1 MTPLKKPEMQ
11 GAKFSRNE
19 TYLSYVA
26 WTGKLKQHHRL
37 SSFSGISKEKNKMH
51 QESNLKTFAQFNL
64 IRMLVA
70 ILLILSCTT
79 NSFASNIDDQ
89 NITLLDK
96 TAKAFA
102 SVVKKAVPAVVFVR
116 VEKTVESGR
125 AASPFQFQ
133 DPSDFFNDPFFE
145 RFFGP
150 RFQPKQRTPKKFRQR
165 GQGSGFI
172 ISKDGYILINNHVVG
187 EADLIKVKLA
197 DGREFKAKVIGTDP
211 QSDVAVIKIDA
222 ADLPVLR
229 LGDSDKIEVGEWVIA
244 IGNPFGLSHTVT
256 VGVVSAKGRSR
267 IGIND
272 YEDFI
277 QTDAAINP
285 GNSGGP
291 LVNIHGEAIGMNTAI
306 FSRSGGYMGI
316 GFAIPINM
324 AKAIVDQ
331 LLEKGKVTRGWLGV
345 VIQNI
350 DEDLAKS
357 FGLEK
362 TEGVLIAEV
371 SEGSPAE
378 KAGLKQGD
386 IILRLNGKKV
396 DDPGEL
402 RNKIALTPPGT
413 KVKVDVLRENKHKTL
428 RVTIGKQSVG
438 KAIGMAQHKILGKLG
453 LVVQDLTAELA
464 AQFGYR
470 ESQGV
475 LVAEVEQG
483 SPAARVGIRPGH
495 LIEEVNHKQVHNMD
509 EFVKALAQSKQT
521 KRVLFRIRDG
531 EFSRYVAIRIE

>member
-1 MTPLKKPEMQ
+1 VRLKKD
-11 GAKFSRNE
+11 
-19 TYLSYVA
+19 
-26 WTGKLKQHHRL
+26 
-37 SSFSGISKEKNKMH
+37 SKEKKMH
-51 QESNLKTFAQFNL
+51 QESNLKAFAQFNL
-64 IRMLVA
+64 IRMLL
-70 ILLILSCTT
+70 ILLLILSCAT
-79 NSFASNIDDQ
+79 NSFASNIDDR
-89 NITLLDK
+89 NIALLDK

-102 SVVKKAVPAVVFVR
+102 AVVNKAVPAVVFVQ

-125 AASPFQFQ
+125 AASPFRFQ
-133 DPSDFFNDPFFE
+133 DPFDFFNDPFFE

-150 RFQPKQRTPKKFRQR
+150 HFQPRQRMPKKFRQR

-222 ADLPVLR
+222 TDLPVLR

-324 AKAIVDQ
+324 AKAIKDQ

-345 VIQNI
+345 VIQDI
-350 DEDLAKS
+350 DEELAKS
-357 FGLEK
+357 FGLKK

-396 DDPGEL
+396 DDVGEL
-402 RNKIALTPPGT
+402 RNKIALTAPGT
-413 KVKVDVLRENKHKTL
+413 KVKMGVLRENRHKTL
-428 RVTIGKQSVG
+428 QVTIGKQPVG
-438 KAIGMAQHKILGKLG
+438 RAIGMVQHKILGKLG
-453 LVVQDLTAELA
+453 LVVQDLTGDLAE
-464 AQFGYR
+464 QFGYR
-470 ESQGV
+470 EAQGV
-475 LVAEVEQG
+475 LVAEVEPG

-509 EFVKALAQSKQT
+509 EFIKALAQSKQT

>member
-1 MTPLKKPEMQ
+1 MYP
-11 GAKFSRNE
+11 
-19 TYLSYVA
+19 
-26 WTGKLKQHHRL
+26 
-37 SSFSGISKEKNKMH
+37 
-51 QESNLKTFAQFNL
+51 ESNLKTFVQFNL
-64 IRMLVA
+64 VRMLVA
-70 ILLILSCTT
+70 ILLVLSCAA
-79 NSFASNIDDQ
+79 NSFASDIDDQ
-89 NITLLDK
+89 NIALLDR

-102 SVVKKAVPAVVFVR
+102 AVVKKAVPAVVFVR
-116 VEKTVESGR
+116 VEKTVESRGT
-125 AASPFQFQ
+125 ASPFQFQ
-133 DPSDFFNDPFFE
+133 DPFDFFNDPFFE

-150 RFQPKQRTPKKFRQR
+150 HFQPRRRMPRKFQQR

-187 EADLIKVKLA
+187 DADLIKVKLS

-222 ADLPVLR
+222 TNLPVLR
-229 LGDSDKIEVGEWVIA
+229 LGDSDKLEVGEWVIA
-244 IGNPFGLSHTVT
+244 IGNPFGLSQTVT

-291 LVNIHGEAIGMNTAI
+291 LVNIHGEAVGMNTAI

-324 AKAIVDQ
+324 AKAIKDQ
-331 LLEKGKVTRGWLGV
+331 LLKKGKVTRGWLGV
-345 VIQNI
+345 VIQDI
-350 DEDLAKS
+350 DEELAKS

-396 DDPGEL
+396 DDLGEL
-402 RNKIALTPPGT
+402 RNKIALTAPGT
-413 KVKVDVLRENKHKTL
+413 KVKLEVLRENKRRTIQ
-428 RVTIGKQSVG
+428 VTIGEQPAG
-438 KAIGMAQHKILGKLG
+438 RTIGMAQHEILGKIG
-453 LVVQDLTAELA
+453 LVVQDLTEELA
-464 AQFGYR
+464 KQFGYR

-475 LVAEVEQG
+475 LVAEVEPG

-495 LIEEVNHKQVHNMD
+495 LIEEVNRKRVHNMD
-509 EFVKALAQSKQT
+509 EFVRALAQSKKT
-521 KRVLFRIRDG
+521 KSVLFRVRDG

>member
-1 MTPLKKPEMQ
+1 MYP
-11 GAKFSRNE
+11 
-19 TYLSYVA
+19 
-26 WTGKLKQHHRL
+26 
-37 SSFSGISKEKNKMH
+37 
-51 QESNLKTFAQFNL
+51 ESNLKTFVQFNL
-64 IRMLVA
+64 VRMLAA
-70 ILLILSCTT
+70 ILLVLSCAA
-79 NSFASNIDDQ
+79 NSFASDIDDQ
-89 NITLLDK
+89 NIALLDR

-102 SVVKKAVPAVVFVR
+102 AVVKKAVSAVVFVR
-116 VEKTVESGR
+116 VEKTVESRGT
-125 AASPFQFQ
+125 ASPFQFQ
-133 DPSDFFNDPFFE
+133 DPFDFFNDPFFE

-150 RFQPKQRTPKKFRQR
+150 HFQPRRRMPRKFQQR

-187 EADLIKVKLA
+187 DADLIKVKLS

-222 ADLPVLR
+222 TNLPVLR
-229 LGDSDKIEVGEWVIA
+229 LGDSDKLEVGEWVIA
-244 IGNPFGLSHTVT
+244 IGNPFGLSQTVT

-291 LVNIHGEAIGMNTAI
+291 LVNIHGEAVGMNTAI

-324 AKAIVDQ
+324 AKAIKDQ
-331 LLEKGKVTRGWLGV
+331 LLKKGKVTRGWLGV
-345 VIQNI
+345 VIQDI
-350 DEDLAKS
+350 DEELAKS

-396 DDPGEL
+396 DDLGEL
-402 RNKIALTPPGT
+402 RNKIALTAPGT
-413 KVKVDVLRENKHKTL
+413 KVKLEVLRENKRRTIQ
-428 RVTIGKQSVG
+428 VTIGEQPAG
-438 KAIGMAQHKILGKLG
+438 RAIGMAQHEILGKIG
-453 LVVQDLTAELA
+453 LVVQDLTEELA
-464 AQFGYR
+464 KQFGYR

-475 LVAEVEQG
+475 LVAEVEPG

-495 LIEEVNHKQVHNMD
+495 LIEEVNRRRVHNMD
-509 EFVKALAQSKQT
+509 EFVRALAQSKKT
-521 KRVLFRIRDG
+521 KSVLFRVRDG

>member
-1 MTPLKKPEMQ
+1 MSSVKSQVRLKKD
-11 GAKFSRNE
+11 
-19 TYLSYVA
+19 
-26 WTGKLKQHHRL
+26 
-37 SSFSGISKEKNKMH
+37 SKEKKMH
-51 QESNLKTFAQFNL
+51 IESNLKTFAQLNL
-64 IRMLVA
+64 IRMLL
-70 ILLILSCTT
+70 ILSLILSCAT

-89 NITLLDK
+89 NIALLDK

-102 SVVKKAVPAVVFVR
+102 AVVNKAVPAVVFVQ
-116 VEKTVESGR
+116 VEKTVESGGA

-133 DPSDFFNDPFFE
+133 DPFDFFNDPFFE

-150 RFQPKQRTPKKFRQR
+150 QFRPRQRMPKKFRQR

-222 ADLPVLR
+222 TDLPVLR

-324 AKAIVDQ
+324 AKAIKDQ

-345 VIQNI
+345 VIQDI
-350 DEDLAKS
+350 DEELAKS

-386 IILRLNGKKV
+386 IILCLNGKKV
-396 DDPGEL
+396 DDVGEL
-402 RNKIALTPPGT
+402 RNKIALTAPGT
-413 KVKVDVLRENKHKTL
+413 KVKMEVLRENKRKTL
-428 RVTIGKQSVG
+428 QVTIGKQPVG

-453 LVVQDLTAELA
+453 LVVQDLTGELA
-464 AQFGYR
+464 EQFGYR
-470 ESQGV
+470 EAQGV
-475 LVAEVEQG
+475 LVAEVEPG
-483 SPAARVGIRPGH
+483 SPAARVGIRSGH

-509 EFVKALAQSKQT
+509 EFIKALAQSKQT

>member
-1 MTPLKKPEMQ
+1 MYP
-11 GAKFSRNE
+11 
-19 TYLSYVA
+19 
-26 WTGKLKQHHRL
+26 
-37 SSFSGISKEKNKMH
+37 
-51 QESNLKTFAQFNL
+51 ESNLKTFVQFNL
-64 IRMLVA
+64 VRMLAA
-70 ILLILSCTT
+70 ILLVLSCAAS
-79 NSFASNIDDQ
+79 SFASDIDDQ
-89 NITLLDK
+89 NIALLDR

-102 SVVKKAVPAVVFVR
+102 AVVKKAVPAVVFVR
-116 VEKTVESGR
+116 VEKTVESRGT
-125 AASPFQFQ
+125 ASPFQFQ
-133 DPSDFFNDPFFE
+133 EPFDFFNDPFFE

-150 RFQPKQRTPKKFRQR
+150 HFQPRRRMPRKFRQR

-187 EADLIKVKLA
+187 DADLIKVKLS

-222 ADLPVLR
+222 TNLPVLR
-229 LGDSDKIEVGEWVIA
+229 LGDSDKLEVGEWVIA
-244 IGNPFGLSHTVT
+244 IGNPFGLSQTVT

-291 LVNIHGEAIGMNTAI
+291 LVNIHGEAVGMNTAI

-324 AKAIVDQ
+324 AKAIKDQ
-331 LLEKGKVTRGWLGV
+331 LLKKGKVTRGWLGV
-345 VIQNI
+345 VIQDI
-350 DEDLAKS
+350 DEELAKS

-396 DDPGEL
+396 DDLGEL
-402 RNKIALTPPGT
+402 RNKIALTAPGT
-413 KVKVDVLRENKHKTL
+413 KVKLEVLRENKRRTIQ
-428 RVTIGKQSVG
+428 VTIGEQPAG
-438 KAIGMAQHKILGKLG
+438 RTIGMAQHEILGKIG
-453 LVVQDLTAELA
+453 LVVQDLTEELA
-464 AQFGYR
+464 KQFGYR

-475 LVAEVEQG
+475 LVAEVEPG

-495 LIEEVNHKQVHNMD
+495 LIEEVNRKRVHNMD
-509 EFVKALAQSKQT
+509 EFVRALAQSKKT
-521 KRVLFRIRDG
+521 KSVLFRVRDG